1 MEAKVITTVLLTS
14 DEVEF
19 LEFFL
24 ELLEAVPSKQAASAK
39 IENVRLECL
48 KTAQLFNSHL

>member
-24 ELLEAVPSKQAASAK
+24 ELLEAVPSKQATSAK
-39 IENVRLECL
+39 VENVRLECL